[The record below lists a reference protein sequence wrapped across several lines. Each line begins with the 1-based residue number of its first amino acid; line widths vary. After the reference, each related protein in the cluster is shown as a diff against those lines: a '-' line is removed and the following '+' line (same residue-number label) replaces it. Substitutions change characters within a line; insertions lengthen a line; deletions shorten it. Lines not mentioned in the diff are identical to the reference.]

1 MATPG
6 TAQLQAGVI
15 SASLSESEQVKEY
28 EKILK
33 ISDDIF
39 TGAHP
44 RLKVPQ
50 QFVRKTASRNAP
62 NPPTPTRQAQ
72 VKTAGGQIPFQGNP
86 SQSKPA
92 AAGVASAQTL
102 KNNASSGVTS
112 APQPTRIVPKPTS
125 EIDPIFLTKSDDLVR
140 AELQL
145 QRQRVERALREQL
158 EQKKQESRQRAAMQ
172 DAKPDFDVADVLN
185 KAFEL
190 VPPSPSIDVPGPNGM
205 EAPSDSYDE
214 SFDSSRAPDS
224 PVQQKPSSA
233 PLSNSE
239 EVATE
244 APVENYSDE
253 LQRLEALNRPAS
265 DQEMQDTYPVADR
278 QRQSHQAQVDP
289 TNNNLQAI
297 QQQAD
302 AFEEPEYSP
311 PAPDIPPMES
321 ADLQQ
326 PIEQRQPHTDKRSG
340 RDQEPPRPHQNRRK
354 TVSPG
359 DNVRVVRN
367 HITSPAAPQPSRVSP
382 LAIAKVPTVHHPKVP
397 PLDYS
402 SNRMQHARQDL
413 RAASPEI
420 PAQQLMPRKRRRLQE
435 DRSRPGPVSYRSQAG
450 GSTEAYI
457 KEEPVSPPPFAD
469 TQPAIQ
475 PQERP
480 IYIDIAS
487 PRPPYTPVYERI
499 EPVREPAYE
508 FDPYHEAHVEAAY
521 PRTVSRLSVRRP
533 VRDDQDLRRVA
544 SLHQARQ
551 PEYAR
556 EYIERPSSRSLRAA
570 SYAIVERPPQERVRY
585 YDEPPQTYARHYAP
599 AVGSPTSPRYQE
611 AWIEGSATAPPRRIL
626 VDEHGN
632 HYRERTPPPRM
643 QAMPPP
649 PGRIPRGEVYDDGPA
664 PIRPGGSVRAVSVV
678 EDPYGGRRYVQEMA
692 PPPAAYRRVTEYPRP
707 APSERRSYVTPLV
720 DDREPY
726 PRSSSVQVAGYPATR
741 ATYVEEADIPRERI
755 IRMPSVRPPAARYEE
770 PREMIPRMGSVRP
783 AERDVSVYVDDDARR
798 PREYIERPVYVAP
811 RPLAREERYYE
822 GEPER
827 VVLDGREAVHRV
839 SQRY

>member
-6 TAQLQAGVI
+6 TAQLQAGAI

-92 AAGVASAQTL
+92 AAGVASAQSI
-102 KNNASSGVTS
+102 KVNASSGATS
-112 APQPTRIVPKPTS
+112 APQSTRIVPKPTS

-172 DAKPDFDVADVLN
+172 DVKPDFDVSEVLN

-224 PVQQKPSSA
+224 PIQQKPSSA

-265 DQEMQDTYPVADR
+265 DQEMQDTYPVADH
-278 QRQSHQAQVDP
+278 QRQSQQAQVEP
-289 TNNNLQAI
+289 TNNLQAI

-311 PAPDIPPMES
+311 PAPGIPPMES

-326 PIEQRQPHTDKRSG
+326 PIEQRQPHTDRRRG
-340 RDQEPPRPHQNRRK
+340 PDQEPPRPHQHRPK
-354 TVSPG
+354 TVSPR
-359 DNVRVVRN
+359 DNVRIVRN

-382 LAIAKVPTVHHPKVP
+382 LAVAKVPTIHRPKV
-397 PLDYS
+397 S
-402 SNRMQHARQDL
+402 
-413 RAASPEI
+413 
-420 PAQQLMPRKRRRLQE
+420 
-435 DRSRPGPVSYRSQAG
+435 
-450 GSTEAYI
+450 
-457 KEEPVSPPPFAD
+457 
-469 TQPAIQ
+469 AI
-475 PQERP
+475 
-480 IYIDIAS
+480 D
-487 PRPPYTPVYERI
+487 
-499 EPVREPAYE
+499 
-508 FDPYHEAHVEAAY
+508 
-521 PRTVSRLSVRRP
+521 
-533 VRDDQDLRRVA
+533 
-544 SLHQARQ
+544 
-551 PEYAR
+551 
-556 EYIERPSSRSLRAA
+556 
-570 SYAIVERPPQERVRY
+570 
-585 YDEPPQTYARHYAP
+585 
-599 AVGSPTSPRYQE
+599 
-611 AWIEGSATAPPRRIL
+611 
-626 VDEHGN
+626 
-632 HYRERTPPPRM
+632 
-643 QAMPPP
+643 
-649 PGRIPRGEVYDDGPA
+649 
-664 PIRPGGSVRAVSVV
+664 
-678 EDPYGGRRYVQEMA
+678 
-692 PPPAAYRRVTEYPRP
+692 
-707 APSERRSYVTPLV
+707 
-720 DDREPY
+720 
-726 PRSSSVQVAGYPATR
+726 
-741 ATYVEEADIPRERI
+741 
-755 IRMPSVRPPAARYEE
+755 
-770 PREMIPRMGSVRP
+770 
-783 AERDVSVYVDDDARR
+783 
-798 PREYIERPVYVAP
+798 
-811 RPLAREERYYE
+811 
-822 GEPER
+822 
-827 VVLDGREAVHRV
+827 
-839 SQRY
+839 

>member
-6 TAQLQAGVI
+6 TAQLQAGGV

-50 QFVRKTASRNAP
+50 QFVRKTTSRNAP

-72 VKTAGGQIPFQGNP
+72 VKTAGGQIPPQGNP

-92 AAGVASAQTL
+92 AAGVASAQTI
-102 KNNASSGVTS
+102 KTNGPSGVTS
-112 APQPTRIVPKPTS
+112 APQSTRIVPKPTS

-172 DAKPDFDVADVLN
+172 DVKPDFDVSEVLN

-224 PVQQKPSSA
+224 PIQQKPSSA

-265 DQEMQDTYPVADR
+265 DQEMQDTYPVADH
-278 QRQSHQAQVDP
+278 QSQSQQAQVDRA
-289 TNNNLQAI
+289 NNNMQAT

-311 PAPDIPPMES
+311 PAPGIPPMES
-321 ADLQQ
+321 ADFH
-326 PIEQRQPHTDKRSG
+326 PIEHRQPHTDKRRG
-340 RDQEPPRPHQNRRK
+340 QDQERPPSHQHRHK

-382 LAIAKVPTVHHPKVP
+382 LAIAKVPTIHHPKVP
-397 PLDYS
+397 PIDDS

-413 RAASPEI
+413 RAASPDI
-420 PAQQLMPRKRRRLQE
+420 PPQQLMPRKRRRLHE
-435 DRSRPGPVSYRSQAG
+435 DRSRPRQVSYRSQAG
-450 GSTEAYI
+450 GRAETHI
-457 KEEPVSPPPFAD
+457 KDEPVSPPPFAD
-469 TQPAIQ
+469 TPPAIQ

-487 PRPPYTPVYERI
+487 PRYTPVYERI
-499 EPVREPAYE
+499 EPMREPAYE
-508 FDPYHEAHVEAAY
+508 LDPYHEAQIEAAY

-544 SLHQARQ
+544 SLHQARH
-551 PEYAR
+551 PEYTR

-585 YDEPPQTYARHYAP
+585 YDDVPQTYARHYVP
-599 AVGSPTSPRYQE
+599 AGGSPTSPRYQE
-611 AWIEGSATAPPRRIL
+611 AWLEGSATAPQGRIL
-626 VDEHGN
+626 IDEHGN
-632 HYRERTPPPRM
+632 HYREKTPPPRM

-649 PGRIPRGEVYDDGPA
+649 PGRIPRGEVYDDGA
-664 PIRPGGSVRAVSVV
+664 QIRPGGNVRAVSVV
-678 EDPYGGRRYVQEMA
+678 EDPYGGRRYVQEM
-692 PPPAAYRRVTEYPRP
+692 PPPPTAYRRVTEYPRP

-755 IRMPSVRPPAARYEE
+755 IRMPSVRPPAAHYEE

-783 AERDVSVYVDDDARR
+783 AARDVSVYVDDDARR

-827 VVLDGREAVHRV
+827 VVLDGRETVHRV